1 MADFPSVCF
10 GSLFLF
16 FDCVPKEVPSFTMRP
31 YIFWW
36 WQTDNPWQ
44 VCMLIL
50 FLVSLYFTFEGA
62 CLYDRKNIIK
72 ALSSCHQS
80 LVANYFLP
88 SYMLRF
94 WRPSEQAFLLS
105 RTQRPFTH
113 CSGWSWSTRLSCT
126 ISMQWRPYRTVPSI
140 LLISIEIC
148 IFWVIR
154 LRFSTSKLLALAI
167 KQK

>member
-1 MADFPSVCF
+1 MLTADFPSVCF
-10 GSLFLF
+10 GSLFPF

-36 WQTDNPWQ
+36 WQTDNPSQ

-50 FLVSLYFTFEGA
+50 FLVSLYFTSEGA

-105 RTQRPFTH
+105 RTQRPFTPLQWMELEH
-113 CSGWSWSTRLSCT
+113 QAVMYNLNAMAPVLYLPACSFL
-126 ISMQWRPYRTVPSI
+126 
-140 LLISIEIC
+140 
-148 IFWVIR
+148 
-154 LRFSTSKLLALAI
+154 
-167 KQK
+167 